1 MPAQTRSRRLLLLM
15 PTTTYRAGPFLDAAR
30 RMGLEVVVGSDF
42 CHVLADEWDIPL
54 SLRLRYVSQAVEDI
68 VAYAGDHTLDA
79 IVPVDDYTTE
89 IAARACKSLG
99 LPHNTPEAA
108 VAARNKYRMREMLS
122 AAGEWCPYFARFDLS
137 VPVEEIALEQ
147 PYPCVLKPVLLSG
160 SRGVIRA
167 DSPAGFIEAFR
178 RIGRILDGAEDR
190 PPSLDP
196 DARRVMVESYIPGM
210 EVALEGLLRGGR
222 LRVLALF
229 DKPDPL
235 EGPYFEETIYVT
247 PSRLPAKTQQA
258 AADAV
263 QRASTAVGLSE
274 GPVHAELRIHN
285 GEARIIEIAGRSIGG
300 LCSRVLEFGLGMS
313 LEELILRHALGL
325 DVGRPGGGEEGFGLQ
340 GGGMKGFGLPGG
352 GNEAA
357 GGTEEGR
364 SPSDGTEEGGMP
376 GGGKEAEGG
385 GTKAAGV
392 MMLPVP
398 EGGLFQGFDGVD
410 AAKEVP
416 GVEDVVITA
425 KEGDVLTPLPEGASY
440 PGFIF
445 AKGDEPG
452 QVAQVLRKA
461 HGRLRMRVKAVLAT

>member
-222 LRVLALF
+222 LHVLALF

-263 QRASTAVGLSE
+263 QRASTAVGLTE
-274 GPVHAELRIHN
+274 GPVHAELRIHH

-313 LEELILRHALGL
+313 LEELILGHALGL
-325 DVGRPGGGEEGFGLQ
+325 DVRRLVGGEEGFGLP
-340 GGGMKGFGLPGG
+340 GGEMKGFGLPGG
-352 GNEAA
+352 GNEAEGGGNEAAGGGNEAA
-357 GGTEEGR
+357 GGTEAA
-364 SPSDGTEEGGMP
+364 
-376 GGGKEAEGG
+376 GGGNE
-385 GTKAAGV
+385 AAGV